1 LLLVKVPG
9 LPSRVRMNNLR
20 SQRRLK
26 DTDQRRQLTEEQF
39 LQPLRLSPARLARFL
54 PVIHRREQLRLLL
67 LPMNLLPGTRRQ
79 RGLMVRQPGLMA
91 QPSLRFPRSRVSP
104 LLRP

>member
-1 LLLVKVPG
+1 MKVQA

-20 SQRRLK
+20 SQRRLQ
-26 DTDQRRQLTEEQF
+26 DMDQRRQLTEEQF
-39 LQPLRLSPARLARFL
+39 LQPPPLSPARLARFL
-54 PVIHRREQLRLLL
+54 PAIHRREQLRLLL

-79 RGLMVRQPGLMA
+79 RGLMA